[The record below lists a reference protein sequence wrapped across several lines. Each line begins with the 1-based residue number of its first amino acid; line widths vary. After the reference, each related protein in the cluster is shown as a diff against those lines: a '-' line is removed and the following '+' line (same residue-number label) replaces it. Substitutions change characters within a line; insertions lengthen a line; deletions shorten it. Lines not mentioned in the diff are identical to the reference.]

1 MLKVFCDFDGTITNR
16 DSIVLLTERFGDG
29 PSFRSNILKEIQ
41 SGRITVFEAIERELK
56 TVRVDWET
64 ARSFLE
70 AEIVVDPTFVDFVK
84 WCRQHK
90 IPLQVVS
97 SGLRPVVD
105 HFLRGLDLTS
115 FAHPVVIKPT
125 GWEYLHD
132 KQVGKERLLRAC
144 RRNSAPQTK
153 IVYIGDGTSDVCVL
167 PWIDLLFATGYLAQY
182 CQDRQIE
189 FVFFES
195 FEQIRQELS
204 ALSTGL
210 DQAC

>member
-16 DSIVLLTERFGDG
+16 DSIVLLTEHFGGG
-29 PSFRSNILKEIQ
+29 PRLRSNVLKLIQ
-41 SGRITVFEAIERELK
+41 SGRITVFEAIQRELK

-64 ARSFLE
+64 ARSFLD
-70 AEIVVDPTFVDFVK
+70 AEIVVDPTFADFVK
-84 WCRQHK
+84 WCGQHR

-105 HFLRGLDLTS
+105 HFLRDFNLTS

-132 KQVGKERLLRAC
+132 KQVRKERLLQAC
-144 RRNSAPQTK
+144 RQDSGPQTK

-182 CQDRQIE
+182 CRERQIE

-195 FEQIRQELS
+195 FEQVRQELS
-204 ALSTGL
+204 ALSTSL
-210 DQAC
+210 AQTR